1 MNWSKAWA
9 DSLSKFEVH
18 SGDQIYMIASS
29 GVNFCVFLWRYIC
42 IHSMSDLYI
51 ISYKSLY
58 NLSKSCISIMRQ
70 VSILHQES

>member
-29 GVNFCVFLWRYIC
+29 GLNFFLRFSLAL
-42 IHSMSDLYI
+42 HLY
-51 ISYKSLY
+51 S
-58 NLSKSCISIMRQ
+58 
-70 VSILHQES
+70 